1 MILGVKMNQVSYFYD
16 GSILVFHFLFFFQKR
31 EGARCN
37 FEDVQIS
44 PSDLGKVKQE
54 VQGSKRVAA
63 EGEKEN

>member
-1 MILGVKMNQVSYFYD
+1 MNQVGLSF
-16 GSILVFHFLFFFQKR
+16 SFLFLKKGRSKMQFR
-31 EGARCN
+31 GRSN
-37 FEDVQIS
+37 MIS